1 MGSTIPLASRLTGS
15 QQLPLKA
22 VIASF
27 LILRIGK
34 ADARNQGEALR
45 AAPP

>member
-1 MGSTIPLASRLTGS
+1 MATS

-22 VIASF
+22 VLLPV
-27 LILRIGK
+27 LILRIGE